1 MAALCQNIFNFF
13 FNDFNITNSQQAKT
27 TMTSP
32 IPSRT
37 NKTLN
42 IELVAFSYSTLLR
55 YARERVL
62 KRNQT

>member
-1 MAALCQNIFNFF
+1 MILI
-13 FNDFNITNSQQAKT
+13 SQQAKT

-62 KRNQT
+62 KKKPDLTVLSRSKMSAEIVLY